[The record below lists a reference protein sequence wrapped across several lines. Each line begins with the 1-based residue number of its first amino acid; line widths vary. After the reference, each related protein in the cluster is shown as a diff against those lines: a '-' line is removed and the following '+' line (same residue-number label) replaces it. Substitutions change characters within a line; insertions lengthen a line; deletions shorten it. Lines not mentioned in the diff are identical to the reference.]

1 MARKNTDE
9 LEPVVVDTFPDN
21 SGLRNLLPDEVAGEV
36 SIVDE
41 LRAAMVERENAE
53 TVVDLRD
60 GKKRKH
66 SRRRK

>member
-1 MARKNTDE
+1 MAPKNTHE
-9 LEPVVVDTFPDN
+9 LGPVVVDTFPDN
-21 SGLRNLLPDEVAGEV
+21 SGLRNLLPDDTVGEV

-53 TVVDLRD
+53 TVIDLRG
-60 GKKRKH
+60 GKKRRH